1 MAELLYGYV
10 YFKDRLAGTISQES
24 GERCSFIYDAEFLSR
39 RAEAISITLPLRSE
53 PYVYQGRLH
62 PFFDNLLA
70 EGREAM
76 VQARWL
82 GVPVEDRFARLL
94 AFGEDCIG
102 AVSVRDPKP
111 RAATGEPPE
120 DPAELAAL
128 NSRASISGVQ
138 SKLLVVETEDGF
150 RPARAGELSTHIAKV
165 PSGNHPQIV
174 PLEFLTTEAAR
185 ELLPDDEIVQV
196 QIAPIPR
203 IVDEALMVRRFD
215 RPVKHG
221 AIGKRHFEEFN
232 QILNQIGD
240 DKYKG
245 NYGDMARVLR
255 ENPRCAL
262 FDVDRLFRRIL
273 VCILLG
279 NNDAHL
285 KNFALLYDEDQLRLS
300 PFYDLLAVAFYEDYS
315 QTGMALK
322 LGPGTNPTTLAG
334 IGAVHLRALATS
346 FSLRE
351 AALREAV
358 HDLGRRMARAEET
371 IRNAAHGTTELRN
384 QLADYV
390 RKRWNGTFNPIIDS
404 TGRRS

>member
-10 YFKDRLAGTISQES
+10 YFKDRLAGTISQEP
-24 GERCSFIYDAEFLSR
+24 GERCSFVYDAGFLSGG
-39 RAEAISITLPLRSE
+39 AEAISITLPLRSE
-53 PYVYQGRLH
+53 AYVYQGRLH

-70 EGREAM
+70 EGRQAAI
-76 VQARWL
+76 QARWL

-111 RAATGEPPE
+111 RAATGEAPE
-120 DPAELAAL
+120 DAAELAAL

-138 SKLLVVETEDGF
+138 SKLLVVETDDGF
-150 RPARAGELSTHIAKV
+150 RPATAGELSTHIAKLA
-165 PSGNHPQIV
+165 SGNHPQIV

-185 ELLPDDEIVQV
+185 MLLPDDAIVPV
-196 QIAPIPR
+196 QIAPIPG

-215 RPVKHG
+215 RPVEHG

-232 QILNQIGD
+232 QILNQRSE
-240 DKYKG
+240 DKYEG
-245 NYGDMARVLR
+245 SYGDMARVLR

-262 FDVDRLFRRIL
+262 LDVDRLFRRIL
-273 VCILLG
+273 VSILLG
-279 NNDAHL
+279 NNDAHM
-285 KNFALLYDEDQLRLS
+285 KNFALLYDQDQLRLS
-300 PFYDLLAVAFYEDYS
+300 PFYDLLAAALYADYS

-322 LGPGTNPTTLAG
+322 LGQRTNPTTLAG
-334 IGAVHLRALATS
+334 IGAVHLLALATS
-346 FSLRE
+346 FSLKA

-358 HDLGRRMARAEET
+358 HDLGRRMAQAEET
-371 IRNAAHGTTELRN
+371 IRNAAHGTTELRD
-384 QLADYV
+384 QLADYM
-390 RKRWNGTFNPIIDS
+390 RKRWNGTFKPIIDS

>member
-10 YFKDRLAGTISQES
+10 YFKDRLAGTISQEA
-24 GERCSFIYDAEFLSR
+24 GERCSFIYDAEFLHG
-39 RAEAISITLPLRSE
+39 RAEAISTTLPLRSE
-53 PYVYQGRLH
+53 AYVYQGRLH

-70 EGREAM
+70 EGRQAAI
-76 VQARWL
+76 QARWL

-111 RAATGEPPE
+111 RAATGELPE
-120 DPAELAAL
+120 DAAELAAL

-138 SKLLVVETEDGF
+138 SKLLVVETDDGF
-150 RPARAGELSTHIAKV
+150 RPATAGELSTHIAKLA
-165 PSGNHPQIV
+165 SGNQPQIV

-185 ELLPDDEIVQV
+185 VLLPDDAIVPV
-196 QIAPIPR
+196 QIAPIPG

-215 RPVKHG
+215 RPVEHG

-232 QILNQIGD
+232 QILNQRSE
-240 DKYKG
+240 DKYEG
-245 NYGDMARVLR
+245 SYGDMARVLR
-255 ENPRCAL
+255 ENPRCVL
-262 FDVDRLFRRIL
+262 LDVDRLFRRIL
-273 VCILLG
+273 VSILLG
-279 NNDAHL
+279 NNDAHM
-285 KNFALLYDEDQLRLS
+285 KNFALLYDQDQLRLS
-300 PFYDLLAVAFYEDYS
+300 PFYDLLAAALYADYS

-334 IGAVHLRALATS
+334 IGAVHLLALATS
-346 FSLRE
+346 FSLKA

-358 HDLGRRMARAEET
+358 HDLGRRMAQAEET
-371 IRNAAHGTTELRN
+371 VRNAAHGTTELRD
-384 QLADYV
+384 QLADYM
-390 RKRWNGTFNPIIDS
+390 RKRWNGTFKPIIDS

>member
-10 YFKDRLAGTISQES
+10 YFRERFAGTLRQEP
-24 GERCSFIYDAEFLSR
+24 GERCSFIYDADFISESR
-39 RAEAISITLPLRSE
+39 EAISITLPLRSDANI
-53 PYVYQGRLH
+53 YQGRLH

-70 EGREAM
+70 EGRQAAI
-76 VQARWL
+76 QARWL

-94 AFGEDCIG
+94 AFGQDCIG

-111 RAATGEPPE
+111 RVAAGEPPE

-138 SKLLVVETEDGF
+138 SKLLVVETGTGF
-150 RPARAGELSTHIAKV
+150 RPTKAGELSTHIAKL

-185 ELLPDDEIVQV
+185 VLLPDDEIVQV
-196 QIAPIPR
+196 QISPIPG
-203 IVDEALMVRRFD
+203 IVDQALMVRRFD
-215 RPVKHG
+215 RPVEHG
-221 AIGKRHFEEFN
+221 VIGKLHFEEFN
-232 QILNQIGD
+232 QILGRTSD
-240 DKYKG
+240 EKYDG
-245 NYGDMARVLR
+245 SYGDMARVLR

-262 FDVDRLFRRIL
+262 LDVDRLFRRIL
-273 VCILLG
+273 VSILLG

-285 KNFALLYDEDQLRLS
+285 KNFALLYEEDQLRLS
-300 PFYDLLAVAFYEDYS
+300 PFYDVLAAALYADYS

-334 IGAVHLRALATS
+334 IGAVHLRGLATS
-346 FSLRE
+346 FSLK
-351 AALREAV
+351 AAAIREAV
-358 HDLGRRMARAEET
+358 HDLGRRIAQAEE
-371 IRNAAHGTTELRN
+371 IVRNAAHGSTELRN
-384 QLADYV
+384 ELADYM
-390 RKRWNGTFNPIIDS
+390 RKRWNGTFKPVVDS